1 MATNPATRRLQ
12 LLGDPFHQAFV
23 ASTDDVC
30 ESCWTDST
38 PWTVAMSFLLPHSRS
53 AATAGGEY
61 IHFHFCGGAGC
72 KAVISDCA
80 CKRRG
85 WRGGGGG
92 TGWGWSVIWGD
103 FSRACGMKAMYIWL
117 SYECRQGHI
126 LLKYLQHIHQQ
137 EKKKERKKLSQL
149 SQTCQMEMFVLLKC
163 FRKTFCGLCFFKPF
177 SFPSTKYQ
185 WKIPTVAT
193 SRLKT
198 MPQSSGLIIISSPAA
213 HVA

>member
-92 TGWGWSVIWGD
+92 TGWGWSVIWVILAERVGWRRCTYGWATNAD
-103 FSRACGMKAMYIWL
+103 RDIFCSSTFSR
-117 SYECRQGHI
+117 
-126 LLKYLQHIHQQ
+126 
-137 EKKKERKKLSQL
+137 KKRKKLSQL